1 MMSKKQLEEVFN
13 TIFDEDEFDYIY
25 EAMNRNGWDVDKLRK
40 AYNERKH
47 INIFWHINK
56 KYIKAK

>member
-40 AYNERKH
+40 ASGVRV
-47 INIFWHINK
+47 
-56 KYIKAK
+56 